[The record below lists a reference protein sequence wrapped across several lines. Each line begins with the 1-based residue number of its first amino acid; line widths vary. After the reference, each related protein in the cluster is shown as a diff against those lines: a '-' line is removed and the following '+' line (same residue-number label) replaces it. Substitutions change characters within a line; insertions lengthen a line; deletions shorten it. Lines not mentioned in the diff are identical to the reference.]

1 MKNLILTLVFMSALV
16 FNMKANDADLFNLD
30 YNAVQTEFAQLNQIG
45 DMVAANPELTY
56 SSLLETNSNLVES
69 TNLAGNSA
77 LPIGSGD
84 PVLGI
89 TSFLWGCVL
98 GVIGMAVVYIASDQ
112 DMSETKKSLWGCI
125 VGYVV
130 GGVLYFVAYGAAWS
144 LGG

>member
-1 MKNLILTLVFMSALV
+1 
-16 FNMKANDADLFNLD
+16 
-30 YNAVQTEFAQLNQIG
+30 
-45 DMVAANPELTY
+45 MVAANPELTY

-89 TSFLWGCVL
+89 PSFLWGCVL
-98 GVIGMAVVYIASDQ
+98 GVVGMAIVYIASDQ
-112 DMSETKKSLWGCI
+112 DMGETKKSLWGCI
-125 VGYVV
+125 IGYVV

>member
-1 MKNLILTLVFMSALV
+1 MKNLILTLMFMSALV
-16 FNMKANDADLFNLD
+16 FNMKANDAELFNLD

-89 TSFLWGCVL
+89 PSFLWGCVL
-98 GVIGMAVVYIASDQ
+98 GVVGMAVVYIVSEQ
-112 DMSETKKSLWGCI
+112 DMDETKKSLWGCI
-125 VGYVV
+125 AGSVAWT
-130 GGVLYFVAYGAAWS
+130 VLYFVVWGTAF
-144 LGG
+144 L